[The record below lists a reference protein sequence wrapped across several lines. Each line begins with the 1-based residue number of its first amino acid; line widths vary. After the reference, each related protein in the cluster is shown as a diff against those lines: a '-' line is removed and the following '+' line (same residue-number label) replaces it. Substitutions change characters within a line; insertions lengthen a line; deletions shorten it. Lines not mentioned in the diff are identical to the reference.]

1 MGRDHKKTNSAQ
13 SSRSQDES
21 EVEEREGASSDQEVS
36 GEAADYQ
43 AEATDGE
50 PIDGTQE
57 AVAATAEETPSWGFE
72 EKKKRFSKEVLIAF
86 VAIVLL
92 VGVFGFF
99 VWKMFRKPGVDAD
112 SNAVASADDA
122 GKKKEDAQQ
131 DPFVDPPAGDL
142 VGKPK
147 KEDVEPAVV
156 ATLGDPIPAQQEPAS
171 DPFPE
176 KQEKANDLFADNTP
190 RPMGLM
196 DRNSEPVQP
205 FDAQPT
211 QPEPMPVVEEKA
223 TLTTTIDVAEKT
235 ESLPPNTK
243 VESTDDLFGGPT
255 PTRPQ
260 REPSIDTNRF
270 AVEEPIENRQPRPM
284 VENFD
289 EPIRRAPVTTRAEE
303 PRTLEPMQTDEFYTV
318 KEGDTF
324 WDISKHLYGTHG
336 LFLALYEYNR
346 EISPKADLLKPGMRL
361 RTPSCEVLKVMAAK
375 VTDGLPE
382 RPVGRIVSAD
392 GRAAVTRVGRN
403 EVRPSGIFE
412 TEKGLK
418 VYRVGEGDTLIKI
431 AVHHLGRAERWKQIY
446 NMNRDQL
453 KSEQDLQIGAELRL
467 PADASTEPLVSAIA
481 SGR

>member
-21 EVEEREGASSDQEVS
+21 EVEEREGAHSDQEVE
-36 GEAADYQ
+36 GGAEDYQ

-99 VWKMFRKPGVDAD
+99 AWKMFRKPSIDSDAD
-112 SNAVASADDA
+112 AVASTDA
-122 GKKKEDAQQ
+122 TNKKDEVAQQ

-142 VGKPK
+142 AGNSKP
-147 KEDVEPAVV
+147 EVVESPVV
-156 ATLGDPIPAQQEPAS
+156 ASLGDPIPAQQEPAT

-176 KQEKANDLFADNTP
+176 KQEKVNDQFADNSS

-196 DRNSEPVQP
+196 DRNSEPARSFNELP
-205 FDAQPT
+205 AQV
-211 QPEPMPVVEEKA
+211 ESMPAVEEKA
-223 TLTTTIDVAEKT
+223 TIEIAEK
-235 ESLPPNTK
+235 SDVLHPNTK
-243 VESTDDLFGGPT
+243 HESTDNLFGGP
-255 PTRPQ
+255 PPARAQ

-284 VENFD
+284 VESVD
-289 EPIRRAPVTTRAEE
+289 ETIRRAPVTTRVEE
-303 PRTLEPMQTDEFYTV
+303 PRTLEPMQTEEFYVV

-324 WDISKHLYGTHG
+324 WDISKQLYGTHG

-346 EISPKADLLKPGMRL
+346 EISPKADLLKPGMKL

-382 RPVGRIVSAD
+382 RPVGRIVAAD

-403 EVRPSGIFE
+403 EARASGIFE

-467 PADASTEPLVSAIA
+467 PADASTEPLVSAVA